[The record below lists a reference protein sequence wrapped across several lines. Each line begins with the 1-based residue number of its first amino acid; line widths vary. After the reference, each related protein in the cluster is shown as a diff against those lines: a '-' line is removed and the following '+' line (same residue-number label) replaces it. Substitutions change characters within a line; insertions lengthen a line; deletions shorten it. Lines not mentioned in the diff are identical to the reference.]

1 MSFRILLAAALVLS
15 CGPVLAAVPKVAP
28 VPKITAVPNIAG
40 SKVAGSKLRPA
51 PPKQSVPP
59 LQMYVVKGAPD
70 SCGRGCDSWIAVE
83 GTIDSNAAARF
94 RKFLTRVRSRNLPFY
109 FTSPGGNLTQAVA
122 MGTMLREKPAVARVG
137 RTVVNECG
145 FEAQD
150 SETCLK
156 LKQSGRDLHGDIS
169 TRGAFCGSACPY
181 LILGATTRE
190 VAPDAA
196 LVVHSAKIV
205 LNFRG
210 PGAPPPELVAAA
222 NVRAHER
229 SDNMLMVYVAKMGV
243 NLGLLSLVRTVKF
256 EDMRVLSREEIV
268 RFGIDSREFVE
279 TPWTFEPGARNM
291 IHKVALDRKAGESS
305 FRTIQWRFICFNSNS
320 YELDFQRPQ
329 TMRAAQSSISVS
341 GGGPPTFLSLGQMK
355 TIETEL
361 WGTRMSRAPVQ
372 LLSDSSQT
380 DFTETMVAADGRK
393 TSVTKKLSNEGL
405 ADALGKLTATCPA
418 PPQQQRVDAR
428 DQAAK

>member
-15 CGPVLAAVPKVAP
+15 CGPALAAVPKAAP
-28 VPKITAVPNIAG
+28 VPKVAAVPKAAG
-40 SKVAGSKLRPA
+40 AKLRPA
-51 PPKQSVPP
+51 PPKQPVPP

-83 GTIDSNAAARF
+83 GTIDSNAAGRF
-94 RKFLTRVRSRNLPFY
+94 RKFLTRVRGRNLPFY
-109 FTSPGGNLTQAVA
+109 FASPGGNLTQAVA
-122 MGTMLREKPAVARVG
+122 MGTMLREKPAIARVG

-150 SETCLK
+150 SDTCLK

-320 YELDFQRPQ
+320 FELDFQRPQ

-341 GGGPPTFLSLGQMK
+341 GSGPPTFLSLGQMK

-361 WGTRMSRAPVQ
+361 WGVRMARAPVQ

-393 TSVTKKLSNEGL
+393 TSVTRKLSNEGL

-418 PPQQQRVDAR
+418 PPPQQRVDAR